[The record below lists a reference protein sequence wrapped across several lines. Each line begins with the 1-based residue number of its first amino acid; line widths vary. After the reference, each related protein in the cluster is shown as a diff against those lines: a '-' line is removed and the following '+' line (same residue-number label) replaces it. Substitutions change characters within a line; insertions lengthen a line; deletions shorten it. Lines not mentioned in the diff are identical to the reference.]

1 MEHKCKPHYRAEI
14 SISCENLAN
23 DGLRTLVISQKL
35 IANDYFK
42 EWNVRYEAA
51 KADLNDRE
59 KLMQTCIN
67 ELEADMDLL
76 AITGVEDKL

>member
-1 MEHKCKPHYRAEI
+1 MENKCKPNFRAEI

-35 IANDYFK
+35 ISPEF
-42 EWNVRYEAA
+42 YEQWKKKYEIA

-59 KLMQTCIN
+59 NMIRN
-67 ELEADMDLL
+67 VVDELEADMDLL